1 MSADYLPRLCDPLI
15 AELAAEFSA
24 LLVLG
29 PRGVGKTTTA
39 AQQAKTIIRLDAPA
53 EAGAMAADPD
63 VVLRGLPEPVLLD
76 EWQQVPTVLGAV
88 KRALDTERRP
98 GRFIVTGSVHAD
110 LEQQTWPGTGRLLRV
125 DMSGLTVRELIEAD
139 LTRPPFVDR
148 LLAEGAAGL
157 RLPAKR
163 VDLREYLRVAL
174 IGGFPESALHLS
186 ERGRRR
192 WARSYLDQLFTRDL
206 AQVDV
211 LRDPARLHRYFEAYA
226 LNTAGLVTE
235 QTLLDTAALN
245 RKTAEAYERLLT
257 NLFVVAA
264 VPAWH
269 SNRLKRL
276 VRGPKRY
283 VLDPGL
289 LAAALGLDENGL
301 LRDGDLLGRFLDTFV
316 FAQLRAELPLS
327 EHAPRLYHL
336 RDQGGRHEVDLI
348 VELDAHRVIGIEI
361 KASAA
366 PGPDSAKHLAWLREE
381 LGEKFVHGVVL
392 HTGPRIFP
400 LGERITAAPISTI
413 WS

>member
-1 MSADYLPRLCDPLI
+1 M
-15 AELAAEFSA
+15 
-24 LLVLG
+24 
-29 PRGVGKTTTA
+29 
-39 AQQAKTIIRLDAPA
+39 
-53 EAGAMAADPD
+53 
-63 VVLRGLPEPVLLD
+63 
-76 EWQQVPTVLGAV
+76 LGAV
-88 KRALDTERRP
+88 KRAVDTERRP

-125 DMSGLTVRELIEAD
+125 DMSGLTIRELLGAD
-139 LTRPPFVDR
+139 LTRPPFIDR
-148 LLAEGAAGL
+148 VAAEGAAGL
-157 RLPAKR
+157 STPATR
-163 VDLREYLRVAL
+163 VDLRAYLRVAL
-174 IGGFPESALHLS
+174 QGGFPEAALHLS

-211 LRDPARLHRYFEAYA
+211 LRDPARLSRYFEAYA

-235 QTLLDTAALN
+235 QTLLDTAGLN
-245 RKTAEAYERLLT
+245 RKTGEAYERLLT
-257 NLFVVAA
+257 NLFVVTAL
-264 VPAWH
+264 PAWH

-289 LAAALGLDENGL
+289 LAAALGLDEEGL

-327 EHAPRLYHL
+327 EHDPKLYHL
-336 RDQGGRHEVDLI
+336 RDQGGRHEVDLL
-348 VELDAHRVIGIEI
+348 VELGAHRVIGIEI
-361 KASAA
+361 KATAA
-366 PGPDSAKHLAWLREE
+366 PKTDDAQHLTWLRDQ

-392 HTGPRIFP
+392 HTGPHIFP
-400 LGERITAAPISTI
+400 MGDRITAAPISTI

>member
-1 MSADYLPRLCDPLI
+1 MPAYLARLCDPLI
-15 AELAAEFSA
+15 ADLVAEFPA

-29 PRGVGKTTTA
+29 PRGVGKTTSA
-39 AQQAKTIIRLDAPA
+39 AEHAKTIIRLDQPA
-53 EAGAMAADPD
+53 EASAMAADPD

-76 EWQQVPTVLGAV
+76 EWQLVPSVLGAV
-88 KRALDTERRP
+88 KRAVDTERRP

-125 DMSGLTVRELIEAD
+125 DMSGLTIRELLGAD
-139 LTRPPFVDR
+139 LTRPPFIDR
-148 LLAEGAAGL
+148 VAAGGAAGL
-157 RLPAKR
+157 STPATR
-163 VDLREYLRVAL
+163 VDLRAYLRVAL
-174 IGGFPESALHLS
+174 QGGFPEAALHLS

-211 LRDPARLHRYFEAYA
+211 LRDPARLSRYFEAYA

-235 QTLLDTAALN
+235 QTLLDTAGLN
-245 RKTAEAYERLLT
+245 RKTGEAYERLLT

-264 VPAWH
+264 LPAWH

-289 LAAALGLDENGL
+289 LAAALGLDEEGL

-327 EHAPRLYHL
+327 EHDPKLYHL
-336 RDQGGRHEVDLI
+336 RDQGGRHEVDLL

-361 KASAA
+361 KATAA
-366 PGPDSAKHLAWLREE
+366 PKTTDAQHLMWLRDQ

-392 HTGPRIFP
+392 HTGPHIFP
-400 LGERITAAPISTI
+400 MGDRITAAPISTI
-413 WS
+413 WA